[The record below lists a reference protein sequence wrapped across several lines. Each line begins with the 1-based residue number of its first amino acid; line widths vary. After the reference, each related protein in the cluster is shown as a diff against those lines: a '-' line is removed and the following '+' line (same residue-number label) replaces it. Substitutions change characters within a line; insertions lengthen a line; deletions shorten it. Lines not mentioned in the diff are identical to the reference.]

1 MTQVCDTI
9 TILMAEDDMDDRL
22 LFKEAFN
29 ESWAEVSLEFVDDGV
44 ELMQRLE
51 DLFADRHRQLPDLLL
66 LDLNMPRM
74 DGREALQAIRDHSGL
89 KHLPVII
96 FTTSRAELDVLIS
109 YQLGA
114 NSYVTKPNRYDELV
128 QLLRSMELYWTE
140 TVELPS
146 DRHGDVE

>member
-29 ESWAEVSLEFVDDGV
+29 ESWAEVALEFVDDGV

-51 DLFADRHRQLPDLLL
+51 DLFADRPRRLPDLLL

-74 DGREALQAIRDHSGL
+74 DGREALQAIREHSGL

>member
-114 NSYVTKPNRYDELV
+114 NSYVTKPNHYDELV
-128 QLLRSMELYWTE
+128 QVLRSMELYWTE